1 MELMIKANAARH
13 IARFGITKKKIKQ
26 NWNKKVCIEIAF
38 I

>member
-13 IARFGITKKKIKQ
+13 IARFGITKKTKQ